1 MLMNDPCL
9 EIRTV
14 DDLSIRAGESH
25 DSKCDCPWKR
35 RRELLELCP
44 HATIWEL
51 EAAHQADKDVSR
63 PWTSLGMVRPFHQHQ
78 E

>member
-9 EIRTV
+9 EILTV
-14 DDLSIRAGESH
+14 DILSIRAGESL
-25 DSKCDCPWKR
+25 DAKRDCQWKR
-35 RRELLELCP
+35 RRELLERLP
-44 HATIWEL
+44 HATIRKL

-63 PWTSLGMVRPFHQHQ
+63 PWTSLGMIRPFHQHQ